1 MDSGLRRNDNSQKL
15 NPQPSNMKALIT
27 AGGHATRLRPIT
39 WNRNKHLIPMA
50 NKTMLAYAIDKIVDA
65 GITDIAVNINPGES
79 EIQKEIGDGSKH
91 NCQITYIEQ
100 QGGAKGLAHIV
111 KNAKDHGFL
120 DGTPFLM
127 YLGDN
132 ILLADLSAMVKR
144 FKNDEMNCLLALS
157 KVPDPERFGVPEIID
172 GKIVRVEEKPS
183 APKSDYAI
191 TGIYLYD
198 GHALDAVEN
207 MKLSDRGEYE
217 ITDIHQHYIDNNLN
231 IGYEEITGWWKDTG
245 KPEDLLIGNQ
255 FILDEI
261 KTGDVGVHGDA
272 KVAQSANIQGKVAIG
287 KGTVI
292 ADGVLIRGPVT
303 IGENCVIH
311 NAYIGPYTSIGS
323 SCEIYETEI
332 EHSIIFDDV
341 TIKCGKRIAD
351 SIIGKGATVVA
362 ASESKP
368 SGHKLII
375 GDNSLVEL

>member
-1 MDSGLRRNDNSQKL
+1 
-15 NPQPSNMKALIT
+15 MKALIT

-39 WNRNKHLIPMA
+39 WNRNKHLIPLA
-50 NKTMLAYAIDKIVDA
+50 NKSMLEYAIEKIVAA
-65 GITDIAVNINPGES
+65 GVTEIAININPGEK
-79 EIQKEIGDGSKH
+79 EIQKALGDGSALG
-91 NCQITYIEQ
+91 CSITYIEQ

-120 DGTPFLM
+120 DGESFMM

-132 ILLADLSAMVKR
+132 ILLADLSAMVDR
-144 FKNDEMNCLLALS
+144 FNRDNMNCLLALS
-157 KVPDPERFGVPEIID
+157 KVPDPERFGVPEIVD
-172 GKIVRVEEKPS
+172 GKIVGVEEKPTV
-183 APKSDYAI
+183 PKSDYAI

-198 GHALDAVEN
+198 KHALDAVEN

-231 IGYEEITGWWKDTG
+231 IGFEEITGWWKDTG
-245 KPEDLLIGNQ
+245 KPQDLLIGNQ

-261 KTGDVGVHGDA
+261 KTGDVGVHPEA
-272 KVAQSANIQGKVAIG
+272 KVAQSANIQGKVSIG

-292 ADGVLIRGPVT
+292 ADGVLIRGPVV
-303 IGENCVIH
+303 IGEDCVIH
-311 NAYIGPYTSIGS
+311 NSYIGPYTSIGNT
-323 SCEIYETEI
+323 CEIYDTEI
-332 EHSIIFDDV
+332 EHSIVFDKV

-351 SIIGKGATVVA
+351 SIIGCGATVVA